1 MSLIRSL
8 RLDPLPLVTTAR
20 LELRQPIA
28 SDYEQWAA
36 LRSESRAF
44 LTPWEPTWPPDDLT
58 RNAFRARLRRYA
70 RESRDDA
77 GYTLFLFSRGDGAL
91 VGGVTLSGVKRG
103 VTQSCALGYWMG
115 QRHAGRG
122 LMTEAVQG
130 LVVHVFETL
139 RLHRVEAA
147 CLPSNE
153 ASKTVLRRA
162 GFSEEGLA
170 RDYLKING
178 QWRDHLLFAMLASDP
193 RPKSSS
199 RPVEDRRPT

>member
-8 RLDPLPLVTTAR
+8 RLDPLPVVTTAR
-20 LELRQPIA
+20 VELRPPIM
-28 SDYEQWAA
+28 SDYEQWAT
-36 LRSESRAF
+36 LRAESRDF

-58 RNAFRARLRRYA
+58 RNAFRHRLRRYA
-70 RESRDDA
+70 REAREDI
-77 GYTLFLFSRGDGAL
+77 GYTLFLFGRGDGAL
-91 VGGVTLSGVKRG
+91 LGGVTLSGVRRG

-122 LMTEAVQG
+122 LMTEAVRG
-130 LVVHVFETL
+130 VAVHVFETM

-153 ASKTVLRRA
+153 ASRAVLRKV

-170 RDYLKING
+170 RQYLRING

-193 RPKSSS
+193 RP
-199 RPVEDRRPT
+199 RP